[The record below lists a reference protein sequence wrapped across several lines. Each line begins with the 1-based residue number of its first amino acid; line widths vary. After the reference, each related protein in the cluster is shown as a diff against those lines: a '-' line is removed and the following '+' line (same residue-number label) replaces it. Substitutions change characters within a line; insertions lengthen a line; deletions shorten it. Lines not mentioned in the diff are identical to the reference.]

1 VVNLRPSVSKRARHL
16 PVTGSQRHKKAQII
30 SPAAGGGGRYFNPVG
45 VVFLSLGQGEFNE
58 PPPQVQGPTS
68 PDGAW
73 EQTVFRRAGPVSRH
87 RQNPCTPAHGSP
99 KAKPGILFS
108 PTGRILVFRQHQ
120 RPGRSRTRLAN
131 SKSNRSLASPRRQA
145 RGVCLPR
152 CTLKATA
159 KTCLPPVSTS
169 HPPTRVGG
177 SPRFAKLPPPHSWG
191 GGARKGGG
199 EVSEPGCH
207 ENQSSCP
214 DYFRHHQ
221 SPGRSPTRLAKKPA
235 WV

>member
-1 VVNLRPSVSKRARHL
+1 MRWLHKIPSLKQ
-16 PVTGSQRHKKAQII
+16 PPGS
-30 SPAAGGGGRYFNPVG
+30 SWLSRY
-45 VVFLSLGQGEFNE
+45 
-58 PPPQVQGPTS
+58 GPTQNT
-68 PDGAW
+68 PKP
-73 EQTVFRRAGPVSRH
+73 TSRPANPFPTRHPSHRTSLHTPSRLRDNALVLQH
-87 RQNPCTPAHGSP
+87 RQNPRTPAHGSP
-99 KAKPGILFS
+99 KTKPGILFS
-108 PTGRILVFRQHQ
+108 PIGHTLVFRQHQ
-120 RPGRSRTRLAN
+120 STGRSRTRLAKA
-131 SKSNRSLASPRRQA
+131 KSNRFLASPRRQTG
-145 RGVCLPR
+145 GVCLPR
-152 CTLKATA
+152 STLKVPT
-159 KTCLPPVSTS
+159 KTSLPPVSAS